1 MCMVISIV
9 IRALAGIHR
18 RRGSI
23 GQRDP
28 AARVYPAL
36 GAAHMAAIQA

>member
-1 MCMVISIV
+1 MCMVILIV

-18 RRGSI
+18 RRGRI

-28 AARVYPAL
+28 GREAYPAL
-36 GAAHMAAIQA
+36 GAAYTAAIQA